1 MYVCERERE
10 CVCARLCVCLCVCEG
25 MCMFCVCRIEVDI
38 RCCPHCSLPYVL
50 RQGLSLNLEL
60 MDKARL
66 TGQQE
71 QPLPRSDP
79 SVKIIVTRHPGWLL
93 CRH

>member
-1 MYVCERERE
+1 MPEYMPAHSHVQTYVCE
-10 CVCARLCVCLCVCEG
+10 CLHVLVPKP
-25 MCMFCVCRIEVDI
+25 MYAHACRD
-38 RCCPHCSLPYVL
+38 RSCPHCSLPYVL

-79 SVKIIVTRHPGWLL
+79 VLRL
-93 CRH
+93 